1 MLLVYPQMQEKRYHK
16 TPKIDKSYCL
26 YQSSITIVPCFEF
39 TVIIAFVLIPI
50 LWINISRYVY
60 YSTVCFLSLIT
71 WIHGLQRN
79 LFYNNCLVVYFPLRL
94 FRRKILI
101 NYKDIENFT
110 YKLPR
115 IGDDFI
121 QTKIKNK
128 SKFFQW
134 FVYSICAGLVYNYS
148 SKNRKK
154 TYYLLK
160 FIKSKGIP
168 IKICGQSESDYE
180 KKLKRMF
187 GEFEE

>member
-1 MLLVYPQMQEKRYHK
+1 MLQVYLQMQKKQYHK
-16 TPKIDKSYCL
+16 IPKIDKSNCL

-39 TVIIAFVLIPI
+39 TVIIAIVLIPI
-50 LWINISRYVY
+50 LWINISKYVY
-60 YSTVCFLSLIT
+60 YFTVCFLSLIT
-71 WIHGLQRN
+71 WIHGLQCNR
-79 LFYNNCLVVYFPLRL
+79 FFNNCLVVYFPLRL
-94 FRRKILI
+94 FHRKILM

-121 QTKIKNK
+121 HAKIKNK

-134 FVYSICAGLVYNYS
+134 FVYSICASLVYNYS
-148 SKNRKK
+148 SKNRKR

-180 KKLKRMF
+180 KKLKRLF
-187 GEFEE
+187 GEFAE

>member
-1 MLLVYPQMQEKRYHK
+1 MLLVYPQMQEKQYHK
-16 TPKIDKSYCL
+16 LPMIDKSNCL

-60 YSTVCFLSLIT
+60 YSTVFFLSLII
-71 WIHGLQRN
+71 WIHGLQCNR
-79 LFYNNCLVVYFPLRL
+79 FFNNFMVVYFPLRL
-94 FRRKILI
+94 FHRKILI
-101 NYKDIENFT
+101 NYKNIENFT
-110 YKLPR
+110 FKLPR

-121 QTKIKNK
+121 QAKIKNK

-134 FVYSICAGLVYNYS
+134 FVYSVCAGLVYNYS
-148 SKNRKK
+148 SKARKR

-160 FIKSKGIP
+160 FLKSKGIP

-180 KKLKRMF
+180 KKLKRLF
-187 GEFEE
+187 EEFEE